1 MAGSGYNQS
10 TEQITPTLY
19 RVIIDTSS
27 SSNYPTTAGSPS
39 TGNGGVWPYDWTNPI
54 YTNASSL
61 TASQATYLAQG
72 NLRWLAIMDS
82 LDNVADCRIENVT
95 IAAVNGSGL
104 TTDATNQPTTI
115 TFTIAFDRDEFVLGE
130 WNNYL
135 KSIGQSAS
143 GTYTNS
149 DGVSGNTAY
158 VGIGGTAVTTVS
170 IALRDII
177 TSAITKGGT
186 TGSSRSYR
194 VYSPTL
200 IGDSQVKVTITQP
213 STPSTVFGTVSA
225 SQISGTALFSGSP
238 I

>member
-27 SSNYPTTAGSPS
+27 SSNYPTTAGNPT

-54 YTNASSL
+54 YTNATSL
-61 TASQATYLAQG
+61 TANQATYLAQG

-95 IAAVNGSGL
+95 IAAVNGTGL

-115 TFTIAFDRDEFVLGE
+115 TFTVAFDRDAFVLGE

-143 GTYTNS
+143 GTYTDSNGNS
-149 DGVSGNTAY
+149 QTAY
-158 VGIGGTAVTTVS
+158 VGIGGTAVTTFS
-170 IALRDII
+170 IALRDMI
-177 TSAITKGGT
+177 TAAITKGGT

-194 VYSPTL
+194 VYSPTQS
-200 IGDSQVKVTITQP
+200 GDSQAKVTITQP